1 MGVKLFGLDIQT
13 KKERQK
19 AAADMQ
25 AQLVAQTV
33 QSQIGNFLTAYSR
46 YFTTTPESI
55 KDGVTA
61 YATVTDVYAIIQY
74 IASKFSTVP
83 VSVYRIKDKK
93 ALKNYRYFIQNKQIK
108 EASKWQLKAMDEEL
122 TENPISRILQRPNLQ
137 QAQDSFLQQ
146 AMGFRLS
153 GGAAPIWMNKG
164 QGKEPVALHCLLPS
178 KLEFKPTANNP
189 FYREKFQFDEIG
201 IDLEGD
207 IKDLI
212 YWPYWSPEFDSS
224 TFQHLYGFS
233 PLRAAAYTM
242 SANQE
247 AQKAALS
254 IFKNKGVHHIVYPNF
269 ENQVIPQPQRD
280 KMREDMSRYVNNPD
294 NRGGI
299 FLSGAPL
306 GSIDMGSTSEEMD
319 IIKSMNLTRDQLC
332 NVYQFPPVIFDPKST
347 FANLTT
353 AGKQLVTN
361 KIIPEW
367 TSFAGELNSC
377 LVPAFQGTGG
387 YIIEPDFSMLY
398 EMQEDVKIMSDT
410 LMPLV
415 DSGTITRNDLREE
428 LGWDRTTIPEHD
440 LYIVKGDYQTIQD
453 AAAPVEVEEI
463 PNNSLLDDE

>member
-1 MGVKLFGLDIQT
+1 MGVVKLFGLEIQT
-13 KKERQK
+13 KKERQQK
-19 AAADMQ
+19 AADMQ

-46 YFTTTPESI
+46 YFTSTPEPI
-55 KDGVTA
+55 KDGVNA

-74 IASKFSTVP
+74 IAQKFSTVP

-122 TENPISRILQRPNLQ
+122 TDNPISRILTRPNLQ
-137 QAQDSFLQQ
+137 QSQDSFLQQ
-146 AMGFRLS
+146 VMGFRLS
-153 GGAAPIWMNKG
+153 GGADPIWMNRG
-164 QGKEPVALHCLLPS
+164 QGKEPVALHNLLPS
-178 KLEFKPTANNP
+178 KLQFKPTPNNP
-189 FYREKFQFDEIG
+189 FYRETFQFDEIG

-207 IKDLI
+207 VKDLI
-212 YWPYWSPEFDSS
+212 YWPYWSPEFDSNS
-224 TFQHLYGFS
+224 FSHLYGFS

-254 IFKNKGVHHIVYPNF
+254 MFKNKGVHHIVYPNF
-269 ENQVIPQPQRD
+269 GNEVIPVPQRD
-280 KMREDMSRYVNNPD
+280 KMREDMNKYVNNPD

-299 FLSGAPL
+299 FLAGAPL
-306 GSIDMGSTSEEMD
+306 GSIDLGSTAGEMD
-319 IIKSMNLTRDQLC
+319 LIKSMNLTKQQLC
-332 NVYQFPPVIFDPKST
+332 NVFQFPYALFDGQTT
-347 FANLTT
+347 FNNVQQ

-367 TSFAGELNSC
+367 TSFAGELNSG

-387 YIIEPDFSMLY
+387 YLVEPDFSMLY
-398 EMQEDVKIMSDT
+398 EMQEDVKLMVDSF
-410 LMPLV
+410 MPLV

-440 LYIVKGDYQTIQD
+440 MYIVKGDYQTIED

-463 PNNSLLDDE
+463 PKNNLLDD